1 MSSCDTSNLIRNCNL
16 IISICPFAEEKHS
29 KECEDAFNRLVQF
42 SKSKIKV
49 IDEGRLYYDCYNS
62 TFKEIVAS
70 HLPDDITEL
79 VKARF
84 HTLEGV
90 NPLKFLMSDLIPM
103 ILDDSSEDN
112 LNTIL
117 KLSYTLADILT
128 ERIDYD

>member
-42 SKSKIKV
+42 SKSKIKD

-84 HTLEGV
+84 HTLEDDT
-90 NPLKFLMSDLIPM
+90 PLEFLMSDLIPM